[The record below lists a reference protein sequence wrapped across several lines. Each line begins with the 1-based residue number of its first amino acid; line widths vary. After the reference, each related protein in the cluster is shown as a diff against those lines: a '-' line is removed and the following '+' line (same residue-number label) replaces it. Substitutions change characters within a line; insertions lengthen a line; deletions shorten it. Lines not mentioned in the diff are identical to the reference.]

1 MCVVIKK
8 NSFLF
13 GIRTT
18 EYEACD
24 RLSRD
29 IQAQIVQRNAEPVQ
43 SEKYARIS
51 ANTRLRLNQFTNELQ
66 QLSIRIKDVPL
77 WVYFQIT
84 KQCKNL
90 YYFLMEHLFRTIA
103 EEERR
108 RRQIETLQSKLIQL
122 QTQFSNVNGAASI
135 SRTQLFHK
143 QGGSLWNDN
152 DDDDDDTLIQ
162 NSRPF
167 ATSGREQSVAE
178 LRQQQSRMLD
188 DQEEGLDNLSKII
201 SRQKQLAIR
210 IGDEVEVQNGK

>member
-1 MCVVIKK
+1 
-8 NSFLF
+8 
-13 GIRTT
+13 
-18 EYEACD
+18 
-24 RLSRD
+24 
-29 IQAQIVQRNAEPVQ
+29 
-43 SEKYARIS
+43 
-51 ANTRLRLNQFTNELQ
+51 
-66 QLSIRIKDVPL
+66 
-77 WVYFQIT
+77 
-84 KQCKNL
+84 
-90 YYFLMEHLFRTIA
+90 MEHLFRTIA